1 MLKKIVQSIVNEL
14 KPKARRGRKPTVRQ
28 CPYCQASF
36 SLTDLHTHASGCAK
50 DSSARYPAIPAPDP
64 AGPVTHL
71 DPPALPP
78 LPTDLENQELSSDPL
93 ERVRQLEQKEIDR
106 ILRES

>member
-1 MLKKIVQSIVNEL
+1 MLKKIVQSIVNEM

-36 SLTDLHTHASGCAK
+36 SLTDLHQHAPGCAAAT
-50 DSSARYPAIPAPDP
+50 DARYPVVPAPDP

-71 DPPALPP
+71 DPPVLPP
-78 LPTDLENQELSSDPL
+78 LPTDLENQDLSSDPL